1 MSRNVSEMNLRPGHV
16 NRDVSESE
24 LNVRLLLFPRLP
36 SEGRFVRR
44 RSGVDGDASPSAGEG
59 GGGVGGAEN
68 LSKIK

>member
-1 MSRNVSEMNLRPGHV
+1 MNLRPGHV

-24 LNVRLLLFPRLP
+24 LLLFPRLP